1 MDPAPVASEVCSPGA
16 CALLRLTMVD
26 GLGPTLIARARLRRP
41 RRRAPRLRRRPAAA
55 GRAKESPP
63 DPGGLDG
70 SDAAPA
76 TNSTSRTRWVFASWA
91 GRRRLSP
98 AAQTPASPPVLYVR
112 ARLDPRRDLFG
123 VGIVGSRRAS
133 HYGVEQTDRFS
144 LALAQ
149 AGLTVVSGGA
159 RGVDTAAH
167 RAALRAQD
175 GRTVAVLGCGLAT
188 CYPPENAEL
197 FAQIADSGGAVISEL
212 PLRTGPS
219 PENFPARNRII
230 SGMSLGV
237 LVVEA
242 PAKSGALI
250 TARYA
255 AEDQGREVMALPG
268 RVDWD
273 SAEGTN
279 ELLKSGAAAMVTT
292 PRDVIDILENA
303 ARHAHHGTH
312 GARARGLSSA
322 PDDADDLFATTSP
335 AASAS
340 LTDRQRL
347 LLEALGEGETID
359 RLVEAT
365 GLDAGQVLAEATV
378 LEIRGL
384 IARRGD
390 RFERATVAPK
400 RMPSKGLGR
409 STARRSDSGG
419 CAACMFGRYLDET
432 PYIFRK
438 RLASER
444 KPG

>member
-26 GLGPTLIARARLRRP
+26 GLGPTLIARAVRAFGGPDAVLHASIADLARLQGVGDKKARQIRR
-41 RRRAPRLRRRPAAA
+41 
-55 GRAKESPP
+55 
-63 DPGGLDG
+63 GLDG
-70 SDAAPA
+70 SDAALRDELDLAHSLGVRVVGQGDADYPP
-76 TNSTSRTRWVFASWA
+76 
-91 GRRRLSP
+91 LL
-98 AAQTPASPPVLYVR
+98 AQTPASPPVLYVR
-112 ARLDPRRDLFG
+112 GALDPQRDLFG

-149 AGLTVVSGGA
+149 AGLTIVSGGA

-312 GARARGLSSA
+312 GARARGLSNA
-322 PDDADDLFATTSP
+322 PDDADDLFATTAP

-365 GLDAGQVLAEATV
+365 GLDAGQVLAEATM

-390 RFERATVAPK
+390 RFER
-400 RMPSKGLGR
+400 R
-409 STARRSDSGG
+409 
-419 CAACMFGRYLDET
+419 
-432 PYIFRK
+432 
-438 RLASER
+438 
-444 KPG
+444 